1 MTDWI
6 SAGCNV
12 VMAGAVSYA
21 AANAKDWLSTKI
33 NDKKFKFADDLID
46 KFCCLQ
52 QEGFYLHADVKNI
65 INKDPELQG
74 KAKDFSRKWQEIEKR
89 ESIYRRNII
98 NVRTEMERMAL
109 WGLKPVNKN
118 IFKEVID
125 SRKLSRLGWHIKPD
139 VLKALNELKKSYRDV
154 HTTHVKAW
162 IQIKMTLNND
172 ISESRLAELQKSIPI
187 LIEKFA
193 VADDAYKVKDIEFH
207 RLYVNIEEYFNIR

>member
-1 MTDWI
+1 MNLGSLTDWI

-12 VMAGAVSYA
+12 VMAGAASYA

-65 INKDPELQG
+65 INTDPELQG
-74 KAKDFSRKWQEIEKR
+74 KAKDFSQKWQEIEKR

-118 IFKEVID
+118 VFKEVID
-125 SRKLSRLGWHIKPD
+125 SHLKLTYKIADSLSIGANETRLKLQNYFEYDRELSLTYQCLRGSHNNIIKHYS
-139 VLKALNELKKSYRDV
+139 ELFV
-154 HTTHVKAW
+154 
-162 IQIKMTLNND
+162 
-172 ISESRLAELQKSIPI
+172 E
-187 LIEKFA
+187 
-193 VADDAYKVKDIEFH
+193 
-207 RLYVNIEEYFNIR
+207 